1 MIKTVFLP
9 AQPFYRIG
17 EAEGVYAA
25 RAARGLILK
34 KAGRWFGRYERGE
47 TVYAVTCIETGEKEA
62 AYWDTIYD
70 YIDLKMQE
78 WEG

>member
-25 RAARGLILK
+25 RGLILK
-34 KAGRWFGRYERGE
+34 KAGRWFDCSERGE

-62 AYWDTIYD
+62 TYWDTIYGL
-70 YIDLKMQE
+70 IDLKMQE